1 MDHFR
6 QTDSGPA
13 ARLPEGARRIGQWL
27 RARDAELSAVRR
39 TGRAAIVL
47 PGLFALAQ
55 LVIGSSVMAVFSAFG
70 SLALLLFVDFGG
82 PMRQRLVAQ
91 GALALTGAAG
101 VCLGTLVSRT
111 VWLAAAAMFVV
122 AFVVLFTSVVSSV
135 LAGAQTSLLASFIL
149 PATLLAPVSA
159 LPERLA
165 GWLLAG
171 AVSVA
176 AIGLLWPAPV
186 REPLRRSAARACAL
200 LADRLRAEVDR
211 VGCGF
216 DRTRSSTMDNMI
228 EDSGAAVA
236 ALRTEFFRAPYRPT
250 GFSTVARTLVR
261 LTDEIVW
268 LDAILE
274 HTPAGQRTG
283 PTTTA
288 VCEVKLAGATLLER
302 GAALLESGLAS
313 GLASGAEPRLDHDL
327 DRLRAARE
335 TMERTVT
342 SALPVRR
349 SPDGTTEFV
358 SSLEPSFRAQEMT
371 FAISAIAENI
381 ELAVTA
387 RRRSWWRQLLGSVP
401 GHAVSSPSVSL
412 SLPSSLLSA
421 REWAGAQ
428 AERHSVWLH
437 NSVRGATALGLAVLV
452 AGLTGVDHSFWVVF
466 GALAVLRSNALSTG
480 QSAVR
485 ALAGTVVGIVIG
497 CGLIFVIGTNS
508 TVFWLLLPAAV
519 ACTGLAPAII
529 SFAAGQAGFTIVLLI
544 LFSIIQPTGLT
555 IGLVRIED
563 VAIGCAVSLVVGAL
577 FWPRGAAPA
586 LRAAVAAALSE
597 SARYLRGAVEY
608 GVSRCDAKTPAVT
621 TPREEHRRAGAA
633 ARRLDDAFR
642 GFLTERGTKHIALAE
657 VTSLITAVAAL
668 RLTASAVL
676 DLWRG
681 DGAAPTGDRTTARA
695 EVLAAGTRLVG
706 WYEQTARA
714 LAGTGTVPEPLRHDR
729 AADGRLID
737 AVRRDLDGQ
746 DAPSTTTAV
755 KMIWTADHLDAAR
768 RLQATLSGPAKAAAA
783 EHHPRLR
790 PDHRTPPA

>member
-1 MDHFR
+1 MKQFR

-13 ARLPEGARRIGQWL
+13 ARRGMRGGARRIEQWL
-27 RARDAELSAVRR
+27 RARDADLSAVRR
-39 TGRAAIVL
+39 TGRAAIIL
-47 PGLFALAQ
+47 PALFAIAQ
-55 LVIGSSVMAVFSAFG
+55 LVIGDSVMAVFSAFG
-70 SLALLLFVDFGG
+70 SLAMLLFVDFGG
-82 PMRQRLVAQ
+82 PMRQRLLAQ
-91 GALALTGAAG
+91 VALALTGAVL

-111 VWLAAAAMFVV
+111 VWLAAAGMFVV
-122 AFVVLFTSVVSSV
+122 AFVVLFTAVVSSV

-149 PATLLAPVSA
+149 PATLPAPVSA

-171 AVSVA
+171 AVSVV
-176 AIGLLWPAPV
+176 AISVLWPAPL
-186 REPLRRSAARACAL
+186 REPLRMSAARACGL
-200 LADRLRAEVDR
+200 LANRLRAEVDC
-211 VGCGF
+211 VWSGF
-216 DRTRSSTMDNMI
+216 DQADSSTVDNVVG
-228 EDSGAAVA
+228 EAGTAVA
-236 ALRTEFFRAPYRPT
+236 ALRKEFFRTPYRPS
-250 GFSTVARTLVR
+250 GLSTVARTLVR

-274 HTPAGQRTG
+274 HAPADQRAG
-283 PTTTA
+283 PTTPA

-302 GAALLESGLAS
+302 GAALLESEG
-313 GLASGAEPRLDHDL
+313 EPHLDHDL

-349 SPDGTTEFV
+349 SPDGTTEFL

-371 FAISAIAENI
+371 FAISAIAETI
-381 ELAVTA
+381 ELTVSA
-387 RRRSWWRQLLGSVP
+387 RRRTWWQQLVGSVP
-401 GHAVSSPSVSL
+401 GRAVSSPSSL
-412 SLPSSLLSA
+412 LPSRSSA
-421 REWAGAQ
+421 QEWAGAQ

-452 AGLTGVDHSFWVVF
+452 AGVTGVDHSFWVVF

-480 QSAVR
+480 QSALR

-497 CGLIFVIGTNS
+497 CGLIFVIGANT

-519 ACTGLAPAII
+519 VLTGLAPAVI

-544 LFSIIQPTGLT
+544 LFSIIQPAGLT

-586 LRAAVAAALSE
+586 LGQAVAAALSE

-608 GVSRCDAKTPAVT
+608 GVSRCDALSPAAATPS
-621 TPREEHRRAGAA
+621 EEDRRAGAA

-642 GFLTERGTKHIALAE
+642 GFLAEHGTKHIPLAD
-657 VTSLITAVAAL
+657 VTALITAVAVL

-676 DLWRG
+676 DLWRR
-681 DGAAPTGDRTTARA
+681 DGASPAGNRTAARA

-706 WYEQTARA
+706 WYEQTALA
-714 LAGTGTVPEPLRHDR
+714 LAGASEVPDPLQHDQ

-737 AVRRDLDGQ
+737 AVRRDLDGR
-746 DAPSTTTAV
+746 DAPSTATAV

-783 EHHPRLR
+783 THHPRLR
-790 PDHRTPPA
+790 P